1 MSVQRGYLYTAVL
14 AAAALASALVLPG
27 AAPSA
32 DPAYALLGAGLIVG
46 ALLTVR
52 LRPGEGGT
60 TLVLI
65 PTLIAEARF
74 GLATVPSLAF
84 ATLTAALV
92 KGVRGPDLFAAPA
105 IASLAFI
112 VAHHVSRAATNND
125 VGQLAVFGVTFAIA
139 RWALWRA
146 GRRIR
151 SPIAQHPMAERPD

>member
-1 MSVQRGYLYTAVL
+1 MSLQRGYLYVAVL
-14 AAAALASALVLPG
+14 AAAALASAILVPG

-46 ALLTVR
+46 ALLTIR

-74 GLATVPSLAF
+74 GLATLPSLAF

-105 IASLAFI
+105 IASLAF
-112 VAHHVSRAATNND
+112 VLAHVISRTATNSD
-125 VGQLAVFGVTFAIA
+125 LGQLAIFGVTFA
-139 RWALWRA
+139 
-146 GRRIR
+146 
-151 SPIAQHPMAERPD
+151 